1 MLQRH
6 FPASPLADHA
16 GSIPPAAHVVRR
28 PLRLC
33 LTALAAV
40 LAACGGG
47 GGSGSGDG
55 EPAAFSA
62 AANSAAA
69 NSAAASSPAPVAA
82 TESTPVTGAQAT
94 ALQVTGT
101 DAVMVAKA
109 EAAADAAA
117 SSAMAAVNA
126 EASAATTADK
136 TANGAVAVPP
146 EAAPALATV
155 TPPLAASPGL
165 VIRARGTPAGG
176 VPPLM
181 ALRINGTLVDTVSV
195 AATQY
200 TDYRFAL
207 PALAAGA
214 QVDVVFT
221 NDANV
226 NGEDRNLYVAYLRS
240 NGTVVQ
246 PTTANAVYDRGT
258 GYKAFDG
265 LDTVAAQ
272 GGMAW
277 AGALR
282 MRWPAATPADANL
295 ARKNDA
301 VRFLQQASFGPTTT
315 ELSALVAKPYSV
327 WIDEQMALPLQADF
341 VDFVQ
346 TQWDRGDAWR
356 PGGANYTP
364 TTVGQAFWRTAA
376 NAPDQLRKRT
386 AFALHQILMA
396 SQVDSN
402 LWGHARAYARY
413 YDQLNQHAFGNFR
426 NLLEDIS
433 LSPAMGIYLSH
444 LRNRKEDAATGRMP
458 DENFAREV
466 MQLFSIGL
474 HELNL
479 DSSLKRDANGKPIE
493 TYTNTDVMAL
503 AKVFTGWGWAFADTD
518 LTDSKF
524 RWGSPVVSAAGD
536 QRIDLLPMKAYPN
549 QHSTAAKSL
558 FAGKA
563 WATNIPANG
572 SAQADLKLALDA
584 LFNHPNVGP
593 FIGRQLIQRL
603 VTSQPSA
610 AYVARVAGVFNH
622 NDRGV
627 RGDLGAV
634 VRAILLDTDA
644 RGTPSAGSGKLLEPV
659 LRVAQWLRALG
670 ARSASGHYLMVWDLD
685 AAGQRA
691 LLAPSVFGYYR
702 PGYVPPNTRFAATGS
717 TAPEFQIVNESSVA
731 AWINTAESMAGSGL
745 GWTSTGADVSVDH
758 DALGALADNGD
769 PGALVQQL
777 NLLLLGGR
785 MSPALQQGLLDTV
798 ASVGPGTSA
807 AAHRARAATFLVLAS
822 AEYLIQ
828 P

>member
-1 MLQRH
+1 MLKRLFLASPPPGHLASGPPVAWALQRQ
-6 FPASPLADHA
+6 A
-16 GSIPPAAHVVRR
+16 
-28 PLRLC
+28 RLC
-33 LTALAAV
+33 TIALAAA

-47 GGSGSGDG
+47 GGSGAD
-55 EPAAFSA
+55 PVAVSA
-62 AANSAAA
+62 STT
-69 NSAAASSPAPVAA
+69 ASSPALDAA
-82 TESTPVTGAQAT
+82 NVTVTESRPATSVQAEVSDAVVVARAEAAAEAAASAAMASVKVEAMTATLTEKAANGATATPAETAPVTGATPSPAPSP
-94 ALQVTGT
+94 AP
-101 DAVMVAKA
+101 
-109 EAAADAAA
+109 
-117 SSAMAAVNA
+117 
-126 EASAATTADK
+126 
-136 TANGAVAVPP
+136 AVATP
-146 EAAPALATV
+146 AP
-155 TPPLAASPGL
+155 AASPDL
-165 VIRARGTPAGG
+165 VVRARGTSAGG
-176 VPPLM
+176 VAPLM
-181 ALRINGTLVDTVSV
+181 ALRINGTLIGTVSV
-195 AATQY
+195 SATQY

-207 PALAAGA
+207 PALAAGT

-221 NDANV
+221 NDAVV

-240 NGTVVQ
+240 NAMAVL
-246 PTTANAVYDRGT
+246 PTTANAIYDRGA
-258 GYKAFDG
+258 GDKAFDG

-272 GGMAW
+272 GGLAW
-277 AGALR
+277 GGALR
-282 MRWPAATPADANL
+282 IRWPAATPADAQL
-295 ARKNDA
+295 ARKQDA
-301 VRFLQQASFGPTTT
+301 VRFLQQASFGPTTAD
-315 ELSALVAKPYSV
+315 LAALVAKPYSV
-327 WIDEQMALPLQADF
+327 WIDEQVALPLQADF
-341 VDFVQ
+341 VDYVQ

-356 PGGANYTP
+356 PGGASYTA

-376 NAPDQLRKRT
+376 TAPDQLRKRT
-386 AFALHQILMA
+386 AYALHQIMMA

-426 NLLEDIS
+426 KLLEDIS

-474 HELNL
+474 YELNL
-479 DSSLKRDANGKPIE
+479 DGSLKRDANGKPIE

-659 LRVAQWLRALG
+659 LRVAQWMRALG

-702 PGYVPPNTRFAATGS
+702 PGYVPPNTRFATTGS

-769 PGALVQQL
+769 PSALVQQL

>member
-1 MLQRH
+1 
-6 FPASPLADHA
+6 
-16 GSIPPAAHVVRR
+16 
-28 PLRLC
+28 
-33 LTALAAV
+33 
-40 LAACGGG
+40 
-47 GGSGSGDG
+47 
-55 EPAAFSA
+55 
-62 AANSAAA
+62 
-69 NSAAASSPAPVAA
+69 
-82 TESTPVTGAQAT
+82 
-94 ALQVTGT
+94 
-101 DAVMVAKA
+101 
-109 EAAADAAA
+109 
-117 SSAMAAVNA
+117 
-126 EASAATTADK
+126 
-136 TANGAVAVPP
+136 
-146 EAAPALATV
+146 
-155 TPPLAASPGL
+155 
-165 VIRARGTPAGG
+165 
-176 VPPLM
+176 
-181 ALRINGTLVDTVSV
+181 
-195 AATQY
+195 
-200 TDYRFAL
+200 
-207 PALAAGA
+207 
-214 QVDVVFT
+214 
-221 NDANV
+221 
-226 NGEDRNLYVAYLRS
+226 
-240 NGTVVQ
+240 
-246 PTTANAVYDRGT
+246 
-258 GYKAFDG
+258 
-265 LDTVAAQ
+265 
-272 GGMAW
+272 MAW
-277 AGALR
+277 QV
-282 MRWPAATPADANL
+282 DANL
-295 ARKNDA
+295 
-301 VRFLQQASFGPTTT
+301 
-315 ELSALVAKPYSV
+315 
-327 WIDEQMALPLQADF
+327 WC
-341 VDFVQ
+341 
-346 TQWDRGDAWR
+346 
-356 PGGANYTP
+356 
-364 TTVGQAFWRTAA
+364 
-376 NAPDQLRKRT
+376 
-386 AFALHQILMA
+386 
-396 SQVDSN
+396 
-402 LWGHARAYARY
+402 HARAYARCH
-413 YDQLNQHAFGNFR
+413 DQLNQHAFGNFR

-474 HELNL
+474 YELNL
-479 DSSLKRDANGKPIE
+479 DGSLKRDANGKPVE

-503 AKVFTGWGWAFADTD
+503 AKVFTGWGWAYADTD

-572 SAQADLKLALDA
+572 IPQADLKLALDA

-659 LRVAQWLRALG
+659 LRVAQWMRALG
-670 ARSASGHYLMVWDLD
+670 ARSASGYYLMVWDLD

-807 AAHRARAATFLVLAS
+807 AAHRARAATFFGVGVRRIPDTALSAPKQHPMHASRRAFFRTAASLAAATAHPLTAGLNLRMAAMATQLAGLGALAASQAQAANTGDGYKALVCLYMAGGNDSHNWIVPTDTGNRATYASARGELAWPADKVQAITSSTQGSGRSFGMPLELAPLRSWYEQGQCAVVANVGTLVRPTTKAEFKAGVGLPAKLFSHNDQAATTRHHQHAANGIGGQHRGRIAHHGHHPAQRQRVGAGHRRAGQTTAGGGAAGCCQPRPGHEAAGVHGADRRLRQPFKPDARPAPADGPGGPIRELVLGCAADARP
-822 AEYLIQ
+822 AEQRAAVHRQRLWPHPGQ
-828 P
+828 QR